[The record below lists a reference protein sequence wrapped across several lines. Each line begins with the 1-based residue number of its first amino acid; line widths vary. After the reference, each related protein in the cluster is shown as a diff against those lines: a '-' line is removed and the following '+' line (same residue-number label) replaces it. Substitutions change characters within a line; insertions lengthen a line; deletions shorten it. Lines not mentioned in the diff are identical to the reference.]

1 MIIAILAGGQGT
13 RLKKILKNKPKSLA
27 KINEDTPFLKLQ
39 LDYFSKYK
47 DIETIYLL
55 TSNFESQ
62 IKRYVRSIKHKYKFK
77 IKFSSDMD
85 KNSGTGG
92 AIKNFIKKIKE
103 DFILIYGDT
112 YPIFNLTYLLRRF
125 NSKKSI
131 MVIFK
136 NNNLYDNSNIE
147 INKENIT
154 KYDKSK
160 FENDNFQYIDYGIIY
175 FKYDHLKDINNT
187 LKNKYFDLSLYIK
200 KLIFKKKL
208 NYLKTKKRFY
218 EIGKIESY
226 KEFIDY
232 YNNTYFE

>member
-1 MIIAILAGGQGT
+1 MIIAILAGGRGT

-232 YNNTYFE
+232 YNNTYFK

>member
-1 MIIAILAGGQGT
+1 MIIAILAGGRGT

-208 NYLKTKKRFY
+208 NYLKTKKDFTKLEKLIIQRVY
-218 EIGKIESY
+218 RLL
-226 KEFIDY
+226 
-232 YNNTYFE
+232 